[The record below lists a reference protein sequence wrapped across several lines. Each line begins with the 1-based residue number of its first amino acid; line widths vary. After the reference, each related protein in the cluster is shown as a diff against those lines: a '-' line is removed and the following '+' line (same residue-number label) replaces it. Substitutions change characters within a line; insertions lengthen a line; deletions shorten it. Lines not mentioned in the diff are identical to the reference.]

1 MVKGQRRGEL
11 QSLPLEFSAEE
22 EHAENVPKKGEQSRK
37 VRQAEQNR
45 KAFEIQITK
54 SSTCNGVLKAGGLPR
69 TGEGSLSGEQKEDKS
84 PLSSNSIDCN

>member
-1 MVKGQRRGEL
+1 MQKMC
-11 QSLPLEFSAEE
+11 
-22 EHAENVPKKGEQSRK
+22 KKKKKEQSRK

-54 SSTCNGVLKAGGLPR
+54 SSTCNGVLKAGGLPG